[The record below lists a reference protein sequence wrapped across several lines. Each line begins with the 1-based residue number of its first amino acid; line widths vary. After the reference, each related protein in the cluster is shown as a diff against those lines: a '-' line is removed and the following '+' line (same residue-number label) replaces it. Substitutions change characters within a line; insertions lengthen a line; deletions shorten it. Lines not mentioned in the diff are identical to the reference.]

1 MRLKAVFMLL
11 AGLLAAT
18 ETIAADKTMI
28 VLDASGSMWGQID
41 GRAKID
47 IARETLG
54 TVLKAVPVGTELG
67 LMVYGHRE
75 KGSCSDIE
83 LAVPPGAGTED
94 AINAFVS
101 GLSPKGKTPIS
112 HAVEQA
118 ADILKYTEDKAT
130 VVLVTDGLETC
141 EANPCALASALE
153 SKGVDFTTHV
163 VGFGLTEEEG
173 KQVACLAE
181 NTGGKYF
188 QASDATQLVA
198 ALTETVA
205 DAPMSKP
212 AQEVA
217 VAEPEPEPVPAIEFN
232 TELDSVLSEGG
243 PSLGDN
249 NDVFWTIYKA
259 DANGA
264 PEGDYIESQYKGKYS
279 GNYPPG
285 KYVAVATLQSSIKR
299 QVPFEVKDG
308 AVAKPFINFDAAY
321 VTVKP
326 KRTPQDAEA
335 DSNAAVE
342 IAFGDYST
350 TYYGAAKFY
359 ASAGEVTLNGAIGP
373 AKVSETFTVKAGETV
388 ERDLVIGSGIVLN
401 KAIYAEGGPEVDS
414 GNIFFEVVEAKK
426 AIDGTRKAIA
436 NSYGTG
442 TKIDVPPGDHV
453 LTAKLG
459 SATGEIPFT
468 LKAGEMS
475 EVIVNINAGVLA
487 VTAPGAYSIEIVSAK
502 KDIQGNQKSISTN
515 YGPEWQDTL
524 PPGDYIVL
532 VKYEGDLAPKE
543 AKTTIKAGERAE
555 VTVD

>member
-1 MRLKAVFMLL
+1 VRLKAAFMLL

-18 ETIAADKTMI
+18 QAIAADKTMI

-47 IARETLG
+47 IARETLSS
-54 TVLKAVPVGTELG
+54 VLKSVPAGTELG

-83 LAVPPGAGTED
+83 LAVPPGAGTEN

-101 GLSPKGKTPIS
+101 GLNPKGKTPIS

-118 ADILKYTEDKAT
+118 ADVLKYTEDKAT

-141 EANPCALASALE
+141 EADPCALASALE

-163 VGFGLTEEEG
+163 VGFGLTEDEG

-212 AQEVA
+212 TQEVA

-232 TELDSVLSEGG
+232 SEFDSVLSEGG

-249 NDVFWTIYKA
+249 SDIFWQIYKA

-264 PEGDYIESQYKGKYS
+264 PAGDYIESQYKGAFS

-308 AVAKPFINFDAAY
+308 AVAKPFINFDAAQ
-321 VTVKP
+321 VTIKP

-342 IAFGDYST
+342 IVFGDYST
-350 TYYGAAKFY
+350 TYYGLAKFY
-359 ASAGEVTLNGAIGP
+359 ASAGDVTLNGAIGP
-373 AKVSETFTVKAGETV
+373 SKVSETFTVKAGETV

-401 KAIYAEGGPEVDS
+401 KAIYADGGPDVDS
-414 GNIFFEVVEAKK
+414 GDVFFEVVEAKK
-426 AIDGTRKAIA
+426 NIDGSRKSVTY
-436 NSYGTG
+436 SYGTG
-442 TKIDVPPGDHV
+442 TKLDVPAGEHV

-459 SATGEIPFT
+459 SATGEVAFT
-468 LKAGEMS
+468 VNAGEMK
-475 EVIVNINAGVLA
+475 EVVVNINAGVLA
-487 VTAPGAYSIEIVSAK
+487 ITAPGAYSVEILSAK

-515 YGPEWQDTL
+515 YGAEVQDTL
-524 PPGDYIVL
+524 PPGDYVVL
-532 VKYEGDLAPKE
+532 VKYEGDVAPKE
-543 AKTTIKAGERAE
+543 AKTTVKTGERAE
-555 VTVD
+555 VTVQ

>member
-1 MRLKAVFMLL
+1 MRLKAAFLLL

-41 GRAKID
+41 GRSKID

-54 TVLKAVPVGTELG
+54 TVLKSVPVGTELG

-83 LAVPPGAGTED
+83 LAVPPGAGTEN
-94 AINAFVS
+94 AITSFVN
-101 GLSPKGKTPIS
+101 GINPKGKTPLS
-112 HAVEQA
+112 QSVEQA
-118 ADILKYTEDKAT
+118 ADILKYTEEKAT

-141 EANPCALASALE
+141 EADPCALASALE

-188 QASDATQLVA
+188 KASDAAQLVA

-205 DAPMSKP
+205 EAPMAKP
-212 AQEVA
+212 EQEEVT
-217 VAEPEPEPVPAIEFN
+217 VSEPEPKPEFN
-232 TELDSVLSEGG
+232 TQTDSVLSEGG

-249 NDVFWTIYKA
+249 NDVHWLIYKA
-259 DANGA
+259 GA
-264 PEGDYIESQYKGKYS
+264 DGKPEGDSIDTMYKGAYS
-279 GNYPPG
+279 GTYPPG
-285 KYVAVATLQSSIKR
+285 KYIAVVALQSAITR
-299 QVPFEVKDG
+299 EVAFEVKDG
-308 AVAKPFINFDAAY
+308 EIAKPFVNFDSGL
-321 VTVKP
+321 VTIKA

-350 TYYGAAKFY
+350 TYYGTAKFY
-359 ASAGEVTLNGAIGP
+359 APAGPVTLNGTIGP
-373 AKVSETFTVKAGETV
+373 SKVNETITVKAGETV

-401 KAIYAEGGPEVDS
+401 KAIYADGGPAVDS
-414 GNIFFEVVEAKK
+414 GDVFFEVVETTKN
-426 AIDGTRKAIA
+426 IDGTRKSIGY
-436 NSYGTG
+436 SYGTG
-442 TKIDVPPGDHV
+442 TKLDVPPGDHI

-459 SATGEIPFT
+459 STTAEIPFT
-468 LKAGEMS
+468 VKAGEMS
-475 EVIVNINAGVLA
+475 EVTVNLNAGVLA
-487 VTAPGAYSIEIVSAK
+487 ITAPGANFIEVLSAT
-502 KDIQGNQKSISTN
+502 KDIQGNQKSMSYN
-515 YGPEWQDTL
+515 YGTEWQDTL
-524 PPGDYIVL
+524 PPGDYVVR
-532 VKYEGDLAPKE
+532 VKYEGDTAPKE
-543 AKTTIKAGERAE
+543 GKATVKAGERAE
-555 VTVD
+555 ITVQ